1 MQALSFY
8 WPFIKLGATDVWRHK
23 TRSFL
28 TMLGMVFGVGSV
40 IAMLAVGET
49 PVYVPIRGGTDGA
62 TISYMGMPC
71 PNLPTGGANF
81 HGVYEY
87 VAVQSLERMVDVLE
101 AIVVGKK

>member
-1 MQALSFY
+1 MDFVERAR
-8 WPFIKLGATDVWRHK
+8 D
-23 TRSFL
+23 
-28 TMLGMVFGVGSV
+28 
-40 IAMLAVGET
+40 AMLAVGET

-87 VAVQSLERMVDVLE
+87 IAVQSLERMVDVLE